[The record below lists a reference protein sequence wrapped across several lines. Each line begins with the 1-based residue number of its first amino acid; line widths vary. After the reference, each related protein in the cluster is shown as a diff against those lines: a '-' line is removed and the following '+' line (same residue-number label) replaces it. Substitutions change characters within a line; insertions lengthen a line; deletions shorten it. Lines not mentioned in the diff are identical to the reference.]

1 MKFGIL
7 KTLVETKLTESYK
20 NSTFEKELLFFKKNI
35 LSNNDFKKKMFIY
48 DKLNENVGIDKDS
61 ANFLI
66 ETLLEEFKKIK
77 TNKKLESLIIEWTKN
92 LKINNPY
99 ETIDNFIYS
108 PVEKIDIKMSSRK
121 NIVESLMKNKKEN
134 KVSIPKVGFESFI
147 NLANKNVNKLLESL
161 SENEKNKIKEVLKNP
176 KDLENKFNELK
187 ESVVKK
193 IDGLIET
200 SEKELVQ
207 TLNETKSKISNTE
220 FSKIEYIKLMSLNE
234 GLI

>member
-77 TNKKLESLIIEWTKN
+77 TDKKLESLIIEWTKDT
-92 LKINNPY
+92 KIKNSY
-99 ETIDNFIYS
+99 EIIDTFIYS
-108 PVEKIDIKMSSRK
+108 TVEKIDSKMSARK
-121 NIVESLMKNKKEN
+121 NIVESLMRSKKEN
-134 KVSIPKVGFESFI
+134 KVIIPKVGFESFI
-147 NLANKNVNKLLESL
+147 NLANKNVNKMLESL
-161 SENEKNKIKEVLKNP
+161 NQNEKEKIKEVLNNS
-176 KDLENKFNELK
+176 KDLENKFNDLK

-193 IDGLIET
+193 IDTLIET
-200 SEKELVQ
+200 SEKDLVQ
-207 TLNETKSKISNTE
+207 TLNETKQKVSKTQ
-220 FSKIEYIKLMSLNE
+220 FSKIEYVKLMSLNE

>member
-66 ETLLEEFKKIK
+66 ETLLEEFKKVK
-77 TNKKLESLIIEWTKN
+77 TDKKLESLIIEWTKDTKIKN
-92 LKINNPY
+92 LY
-99 ETIDNFIYS
+99 ETIDTFIYS
-108 PVEKIDIKMSSRK
+108 PVDKIDLKISARK
-121 NIVESLMKNKKEN
+121 NIVESLMRNKKEN
-134 KVSIPKVGFESFI
+134 KVVIPKVGFESFI
-147 NLANKNVNKLLESL
+147 NLANKNVNRMLESL
-161 SENEKNKIKEVLKNP
+161 SEKEKNKIKEVLTNP

-193 IDGLIET
+193 IDGLIGT
-200 SEKELVQ
+200 SEKELVK
-207 TLNETKSKISNTE
+207 TLNETKNKISNTE